1 MDVTFGRYR
10 LLERLGQGGM
20 AEVFK
25 AKSYGVEGFEKVVVI
40 KRILPQLA
48 RSAEFVE
55 MFIHEAKLS
64 VRLSHA
70 NIVQVFDL
78 GLAPTGADGTTTPA
92 DAYYMAMEYVNGPDL
107 ATLLARARKTGS
119 PLPLPTG
126 VYVAAEVAKG
136 LDHAHRRRDEGNRPL
151 GVVHRDV
158 SPQNVLLSLEGEVKV
173 ADFGIAKARGAF
185 AAASED
191 TSTRT
196 IQGKFAY
203 MSPEQVRAGEVDA
216 RSDLFSLG
224 IVLYECIA
232 GANPFSSASTFETLR
247 RVQACEY
254 PPVELLRPDVPPEL
268 VAIQR
273 MAMAP
278 KPEDRY
284 QDAGSMYEALLAFLY
299 GQGRRYGAHQLSE
312 LLSTFRED
320 EDSLAPAGI
329 EGPLFD
335 HDPSSLGQNDRTP
348 LELPY
353 HRQSYS
359 YSGASSSRPLTADL
373 KLSDRPTDR
382 GERREVT
389 ALALELPRR
398 ARTRNGQARTD
409 REDLEDESARAAL
422 ILERYGGR
430 VVVCDPE
437 QVAAIFGL
445 DEPDGRDTEVATR
458 CALVALRTLDG
469 PEQPSAGLHVGRI
482 HVSADGEPTDDD
494 RLSTLVQTAREL
506 ARMREGRCAISSAA
520 LRQVRSLFSV
530 EAPGDHASG
539 PMPTIANSAYQLVK
553 DVRGPAEAFG
563 RFVGRKDELRR
574 IGEVLASATK
584 RRARILTVRGDHG
597 VGKTRL
603 LFEVERRLRKGGY
616 NVGWYLATC
625 PPRGREFPLS
635 GILCMLQTLCGVA
648 EGDSLERI
656 LAVAPRL
663 RALGLHDDEV
673 SAVLSALGA
682 DLPAAAG
689 SNAKSILRNAFARMV
704 QSLADDRPQTFAWD
718 VAHAMDSDSFALIE
732 SAFERLQNARVVFAF
747 SARAGFAHTLEKL
760 PAHTAIDLRDLKED
774 DAERLVEQRLGV
786 DDAPASLV
794 SFVRERA
801 GGHPLFIEEVLKGLV
816 ETRAVTVNDRHITG
830 MKLVGQD
837 LALPKTLRGLV
848 ASRIARLSPADRVTL
863 QAAAVLGDPIHT
875 AILAAMVGSG
885 LGALERSLAV
895 LKERDFVVQTGPSE
909 LRFSSPIVR
918 EVVVDALPHQA
929 AREMHAAA
937 GAGLEQLLGTKAWE
951 QAARIATHYYEAGDR
966 PHAADYFGKSGD
978 RRLEAKQFDA
988 ATRDYARAI
997 ELSDIAA
1004 SSPEAL
1010 SGWLSGLAHA
1020 VRLVRTLPE
1029 ATEMCDRV
1037 LVRLDAAGTATQR
1050 VKARI
1055 DAGRILGA
1063 LHHLEAARS
1072 MFGEA
1077 ERVARGDDALVK
1089 QVLVAMAEL
1098 ASQQGDFKRSRE
1110 LLERVQNIVVEAGD
1124 RQEEHKALINLA
1136 QSYAATGERQLALD
1150 YLRTAEALLPNDATS
1165 ACERQKHVGLVEYF
1179 ARDWQA
1185 AAAAAD
1191 KAVDQAR
1198 ALGLTYEVA
1207 VNLHNQGDS
1216 LMRNGELAPAYGALQ
1231 QSLAL
1236 CEESGYERLAMH
1248 NRMFLAFLDAA
1259 NGDQEAERQLGRG
1272 VRYAEAHDYTWDVIG
1287 GRLLQ
1292 AQLFA
1297 RRGERDSAR
1306 LEFERLRDIARTSGN
1321 RLVMDDCD
1329 MGLRALDS
1337 AG

>member
-48 RSAEFVE
+48 RSAAFVE

-78 GLAPTGADGTTTPA
+78 GLAPTTMAPGITPIG
-92 DAYYMAMEYVNGPDL
+92 AYYMAMEYVNGPDL

-119 PLPLPTG
+119 LLPLETG
-126 VYVAAEVAKG
+126 VYVSAEVAKG

-185 AAASED
+185 ASSED
-191 TSTRT
+191 TNTRT

-203 MSPEQVRAGEVDA
+203 MSPEQVRGEEVDA

-254 PPVELLRPDVPPEL
+254 PPMELLRPDVPAEL
-268 VAIQR
+268 VAIQK
-273 MAMAP
+273 MAMAS
-278 KPEDRY
+278 KAEDRY

-312 LLSTFRED
+312 LLTMFRED
-320 EDSLAPAGI
+320 EESIAPGSI

-335 HDPSSLGQNDRTP
+335 HEPSLGQNDRTP
-348 LELPY
+348 LELPS
-353 HRQSYS
+353 HRV
-359 YSGASSSRPLTADL
+359 SGGPSSRPLTADL
-373 KLSDRPTDR
+373 KLSERPTDR

-398 ARTRNGQARTD
+398 ARTKTGQSRPD

-482 HVSADGEPTDDD
+482 HVTGDGEPTDDE

-520 LRQVRSLFSV
+520 LRQVRSLFVV
-530 EAPGDHASG
+530 EAPGDGHDG
-539 PMPTIANSAYQLVK
+539 LMPTIAKTAYQLVK

-574 IGEVLASATK
+574 VGEVLASATK
-584 RRARILTVRGDHG
+584 RRARILTIRGDHG

-673 SAVLSALGA
+673 KAVLSALGA
-682 DLPAAAG
+682 DLPATAG

-718 VAHAMDSDSFALIE
+718 AAHAMDSDSFALIE
-732 SAFERLQNARVVFAF
+732 SVFDRLQSARVVFTF
-747 SARAGFAHTLEKL
+747 SARAGFAHTLEKM
-760 PAHTAIDLRDLKED
+760 PAHSAIDLRDLKED

-786 DDAPASLV
+786 DDAPADLV
-794 SFVRERA
+794 AFVRERA

-816 ETRAVTVNDRHITG
+816 ETRAVRVDGRQIAS

-848 ASRIARLSPADRVTL
+848 ASRIARLSPTDRITL

-885 LGALERSLAV
+885 LGALERSLAE

-909 LRFSSPIVR
+909 LRFASPIVR

-937 GAGLEQLLGTKAWE
+937 GSGLEHLLGTKAWE

-988 ATRDYARAI
+988 AARDYARAI
-997 ELSDIAA
+997 ELSEV
-1004 SSPEAL
+1004 STSTPERLA
-1010 SGWLSGLAHA
+1010 GWLSGLSHA
-1020 VRLVRTLPE
+1020 VRLVRALPE
-1029 ATEMCDRV
+1029 AAEMCDRV
-1037 LVRLDAAGTATQR
+1037 LVRLDGAGTATQR

-1072 MFGEA
+1072 MFAEA

-1089 QVLVAMAEL
+1089 QVLVATAEL
-1098 ASQQGDFKRSRE
+1098 ASQQGDFKRSRD
-1110 LLERVQNIVVEAGD
+1110 LLERVQTIVVESGD
-1124 RQEEHKALINLA
+1124 LQEEHKALVSLA

-1150 YLRTAEALLPNDATS
+1150 YLAKAAELLPNDATA
-1165 ACERQKHVGLVEYF
+1165 ACERQKHIGLVEYF
-1179 ARDWQA
+1179 ARDWA
-1185 AAAAAD
+1185 AAAAASD
-1191 KAVDQAR
+1191 RAVDLSR

-1216 LMRNGELAPAYGALQ
+1216 LMRNAELAPAYGVLQ

-1236 CEESGYERLAMH
+1236 CEESGYERLTMH
-1248 NRMFLAFLDAA
+1248 NRTFLAFLDAA

-1297 RRGERDSAR
+1297 RRGEREMAR
-1306 LEFERLRDIARTSGN
+1306 LEYEKLRDIARSSGN
-1321 RLVMDDCD
+1321 RLVIDDCD
-1329 MGLRALDS
+1329 VALRTLDS
-1337 AG
+1337 AR

>member
-78 GLAPTGADGTTTPA
+78 GLAPTTMAPGVAPA

-107 ATLLARARKTGS
+107 ATLLARARKTGA
-119 PLPLPTG
+119 PLPIETG
-126 VYVAAEVAKG
+126 VYVCAEVAKG
-136 LDHAHRRRDEGNRPL
+136 LDHAHRRRDEANRPL

-158 SPQNVLLSLEGEVKV
+158 SPQNVLLSVEGEVKV
-173 ADFGIAKARGAF
+173 ADFGIAKARGVLNAS
-185 AAASED
+185 SED
-191 TSTRT
+191 TSSRT

-203 MSPEQVRAGEVDA
+203 MSPEQVRGAEVDA

-254 PPVELLRPDVPPEL
+254 PPVELLRPDAPPEL
-268 VAIQR
+268 VAIQKT
-273 MAMAP
+273 AMAAR
-278 KPEDRY
+278 PEDRY

-312 LLSTFRED
+312 LLTTFRED
-320 EDSLAPAGI
+320 EDSLAPASI

-335 HDPSSLGQNDRTP
+335 HEPGLGQNDRTP
-348 LELPY
+348 LELPFG
-353 HRQSYS
+353 RQS
-359 YSGASSSRPLTADL
+359 GGLTGGPSSRPVTADF

-398 ARTRNGQARTD
+398 ARTRSGQARPD

-482 HVSADGEPTDDD
+482 HVTGDGEPTDDE

-520 LRQVRSLFSV
+520 LRQVRSLFVV
-530 EAPGDHASG
+530 EAPSDS
-539 PMPTIANSAYQLVK
+539 PTPTIAKAAYQLVK

-663 RALGLHDDEV
+663 RALALHDDEV

-682 DLPAAAG
+682 DIPATAG
-689 SNAKSILRNAFARMV
+689 SNAKSMLRNAFARMV
-704 QSLADDRPQTFAWD
+704 QSLADDKPQTFAWD

-747 SARAGFAHTLEKL
+747 AARAGFAHTLEKL
-760 PAHTAIDLRDLKED
+760 PSHSAIDLRDLKED
-774 DAERLVEQRLGV
+774 DAEKLIEQRIGV
-786 DDAPASLV
+786 DDAPPDLV

-816 ETRAVTVNDRHITG
+816 ETRAVTVLDRHIAT

-848 ASRIARLSPADRVTL
+848 ASRIARLSPTDRVTL

-909 LRFSSPIVR
+909 LRFASPIVR

-966 PHAADYFGKSGD
+966 SHAADYFGKSGD
-978 RRLEAKQFDA
+978 RRLEAKQFEA
-988 ATRDYARAI
+988 AARDYARAI
-997 ELSDIAA
+997 ELSDVIACT
-1004 SSPEAL
+1004 PETLA
-1010 SGWLSGLAHA
+1010 GWLSGLAQA
-1020 VRLVRTLPE
+1020 VRLVRALPE
-1029 ATEMCDRV
+1029 ASEMCDRV
-1037 LVRLDAAGTATQR
+1037 LVRLDGAGTAPQR

-1063 LHHLEAARS
+1063 LHHVEAARS
-1072 MFGEA
+1072 MLGEA
-1077 ERVARGDDALVK
+1077 ERVARGDDALMK
-1089 QVLVAMAEL
+1089 QVLVATAEL
-1098 ASQQGDFKRSRE
+1098 SSAQGDFKRSRE
-1110 LLERVQNIVVEAGD
+1110 LLERVQDIALVAGD
-1124 RQEEHKALINLA
+1124 KQEEHKALINLA
-1136 QSYAATGERQLALD
+1136 QSYAATGERQLALE
-1150 YLRTAEALLPNDATS
+1150 YLAQAAALLPDDATA
-1165 ACERQKHVGLVEYF
+1165 ACERQRHVGLVEYF
-1179 ARDWQA
+1179 ARDWKA
-1185 AAAAAD
+1185 AAAATD
-1191 KAVDQAR
+1191 HAVDLAR
-1198 ALGLTYEVA
+1198 SLGLTYEVA

-1216 LMRNGELAPAYGALQ
+1216 LIRSEELAPAYGVLQ

-1248 NRMFLAFLDAA
+1248 NRTFLAFLDAA
-1259 NGDQEAERQLGRG
+1259 NGDQEAEHVLARG

-1292 AQLFA
+1292 AQLFV
-1297 RRGERDSAR
+1297 RRGERELAR
-1306 LEFERLRDIARTSGN
+1306 LEYERLREIARASGN
-1321 RLVMDDCD
+1321 RLVIDDCD
-1329 MGLRALDS
+1329 TALRTLDS
-1337 AG
+1337 V